1 MTRKK
6 LSLHSGLIQ
15 FFLFAFFLAPS
26 LLAEESLKVVF
37 LAGRPSHGYGSH
49 EHLAGCRVLAEAIE
63 NSSENVI
70 CEVYSG
76 GWPED
81 DSVLEDADTI
91 VMYCDGGKR
100 HPALQHLNVLGKH
113 MKRGVGFV
121 CLHYGVEV
129 PPDDGG
135 KEFLSWLGGYFEINW
150 SVNPHW
156 TADYK
161 SLPKHPITQGVEPFA
176 ANDEWYFHMRFQPEM
191 KGVTPILSAI
201 APEQTMSRKDG
212 AHSGNPAVRKA
223 VANGEPQHTAWAY
236 ERENGGRSFGFTGGH
251 YHWNWGRQDILRL
264 VSNAIVWSA
273 KGDVPSAGL
282 AVSGP
287 SLESLEK
294 GQDEQQPGRYNKEET
309 RKKFQLTG
317 KAAEKQGNTGVAPSA
332 VR

>member
-6 LSLHSGLIQ
+6 LPIHSGLIL

-26 LLAEESLKVVF
+26 LMADESLKVVF

-63 NSSENVI
+63 NSTENVV

-81 DSVLEDADTI
+81 ASVLDDADTI

-100 HPALQHLNVLGKH
+100 HPALQHFNVLDKH
-113 MKRGVGFV
+113 MKRGSGFV

-135 KEFLSWLGGYFEINW
+135 KEFLRWLGGYFEINW

-156 TADYK
+156 TAEYK
-161 SLPKHPITQGVEPFA
+161 SLPKHPITQGVKPFA

-273 KGDVPSAGL
+273 KGDVPATGL

-294 GQDEQQPGRYNKEET
+294 GQDEQQPGRYNTEET
-309 RKKFQLTG
+309 RKKFQLTVG
-317 KAAEKQGNTGVAPSA
+317 
-332 VR
+332 R

>member
-6 LSLHSGLIQ
+6 LPIHSGLIL

-26 LLAEESLKVVF
+26 LMADESLKVVF

-63 NSSENVI
+63 NSTENVV

-81 DSVLEDADTI
+81 ASVLDDADTI

-100 HPALQHLNVLGKH
+100 HPALQHFNVLDKH
-113 MKRGVGFV
+113 MKRGSGFV

-135 KEFLSWLGGYFEINW
+135 KEFLRWLGGYFEINW

-156 TADYK
+156 TAEYK
-161 SLPKHPITQGVEPFA
+161 SLPKHPITQGVKPFA

-236 ERENGGRSFGFTGGH
+236 ERENGGRSFGFTVGTIIGTGGDKIFF
-251 YHWNWGRQDILRL
+251 GSSPTRL
-264 VSNAIVWSA
+264 
-273 KGDVPSAGL
+273 
-282 AVSGP
+282 SGP
-287 SLESLEK
+287 PRAMCPPPDSLCLDHPWNRSK
-294 GQDEQQPGRYNKEET
+294 KAKMSSNPGDTT
-309 RKKFQLTG
+309 RKRLGRSF
-317 KAAEKQGNTGVAPSA
+317 S
-332 VR
+332 